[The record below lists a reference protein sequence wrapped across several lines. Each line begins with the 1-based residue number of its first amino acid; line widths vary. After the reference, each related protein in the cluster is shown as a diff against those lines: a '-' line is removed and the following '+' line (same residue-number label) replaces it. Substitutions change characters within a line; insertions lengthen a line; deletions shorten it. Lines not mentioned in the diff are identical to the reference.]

1 VLGLAGAF
9 EEAVEWIRKEIEG
22 GKPLS
27 TVMLSMPR
35 FEDGEVVIN
44 KIFSFSPLIIG
55 YADPE
60 QSIELDRELILKVS
74 WIAKNLGMKTVV
86 SPPDIHILRDSE
98 PVGIV
103 RRNGYGA
110 SSPILLKELARQ
122 IGGGKTGRPA
132 SIGVKDSW
140 INSLKILLGDRQA
153 RRMILSVILFIILPT
168 IVVFYASM
176 TYPFLFGGEM
186 ISFAMPIVVF
196 FATTLLTY
204 LFLKK

>member
-35 FEDGEVVIN
+35 FEDGESVVN

-55 YADPE
+55 YADSE
-60 QSIELDRELILKVS
+60 QSIELDQELILKVS
-74 WIAKNLGMKTVV
+74 WIAKNLGMKTIV
-86 SPPDIHILRDSE
+86 SPPDIHILKDSE

-110 SSPILLKELARQ
+110 SNPVLLKELARQ
-122 IGGGKTGRPA
+122 IGDGKARQSA

-140 INSLKILLGDRQA
+140 IKSLKMLLGDRQA
-153 RRMILSVILFIILPT
+153 RRMILSVILLIILPT
-168 IVVFYASM
+168 IVVFYASL

-186 ISFAMPIVVF
+186 ISFVMPIVVF
-196 FATTLLTY
+196 LATTILTY
-204 LFLKK
+204 LYLKK

>member
-1 VLGLAGAF
+1 VLGLVGAF
-9 EEAVEWIRKEIEG
+9 EKAIEWIRKEIEG

-27 TVMLSMPR
+27 TVMLSMPM
-35 FEDGEVVIN
+35 FEDAELVVN

-60 QSIELDRELILKVS
+60 HSIDLDRELILKVS

-110 SSPILLKELARQ
+110 SNPVLLKELARR
-122 IGGGKTGRPA
+122 IGVGKTRQPA

-140 INSLKILLGDRQA
+140 MNSLKILLRDRQA
-153 RRMILSVILFIILPT
+153 RRMILSVIFFIILPT
-168 IVVFYASM
+168 IVVFYASL

-196 FATTLLTY
+196 FVTAIITY
-204 LFLKK
+204 LYLKK